1 MPRPRGRSRR
11 RGTRFSARRASRSD
25 RIRGGDPNGRASRT
39 RPSSVLS
46 SPVTRTAWP
55 AAAPPAA
62 RARSSPAGEGP
73 SLPRRAWCATRS
85 SSSRSSWR
93 TPRAARS
100 PMGSCASRARCGAR
114 GSRRISPRR
123 FHRRG
128 GSSSIRKP
136 RRSAPR
142 SRALSSDWRSRSRA
156 SSSRR
161 PRTPSRSSSK
171 RRASGRRRS
180 SSRARRRGDGS
191 SARAPCA
198 SGCPS

>member
-1 MPRPRGRSRR
+1 MMPRPRGRSRR

-142 SRALSSDWRSRSRA
+142 SRALSSDWRSRSRELQPA
-156 SSSRR
+156 PEDAEPLLLEAARERAEEIFFSSEAAR
-161 PRTPSRSSSK
+161 
-171 RRASGRRRS
+171 GWLL
-180 SSRARRRGDGS
+180 RARSLREWM
-191 SARAPCA
+191 P
-198 SGCPS
+198 